1 MIDLKLSNGRKELI
15 IFCDGGNR
23 LKTTNDSAF
32 SSVVL
37 TESVERINEDLSI
50 TKAFNGATNNQMEL
64 LGFLS
69 TIINIFKNIGEI
81 NEDRSPLTIT
91 VVSDSQYLIKGI
103 NEYMPD
109 WIKRGW
115 KTYAKKPV
123 KNLEIW
129 KAIKKILDYPEE
141 AGLDI
146 DFNFLWTK
154 GHVKLDGNESIS
166 TKYNNE
172 CDERLNVAMD
182 NYTLNEGDYERYCD
196 RLFKELNNL
205 HV

>member
-23 LKTTNDSAF
+23 LKSTNNSAF

-37 TESVERINEDLSI
+37 TESVEKINEDLSI

-196 RLFKELNNL
+196 RLFKELNDL

>member
-23 LKTTNDSAF
+23 LKSTNNSAF

-37 TESVERINEDLSI
+37 TESVEKINEDFSI

-196 RLFKELNNL
+196 RLFKELNDL

>member
-23 LKTTNDSAF
+23 LKSTNNSAF

-37 TESVERINEDLSI
+37 TESVEKINEDLSI

-205 HV
+205 YV

>member
-23 LKTTNDSAF
+23 LKSTNNSAF

-37 TESVERINEDLSI
+37 TESVEKINEDLSI

-196 RLFKELNNL
+196 RLFKELNDI

>member
-23 LKTTNDSAF
+23 LKSTNNSAF

-37 TESVERINEDLSI
+37 TESVEKINEDLSI

-154 GHVKLDGNESIS
+154 GHVKLDGNESIF

-196 RLFKELNNL
+196 RLFKELNDL

>member
-23 LKTTNDSAF
+23 LKSTNNSAF

-37 TESVERINEDLSI
+37 TESVEKINEDLSI

-129 KAIKKILDYPEE
+129 KAIKKILDYPEK

-196 RLFKELNNL
+196 RLFKELNDL

>member
-23 LKTTNDSAF
+23 LKSTNNSAF

-37 TESVERINEDLSI
+37 SESVEKINEDLSI

-115 KTYAKKPV
+115 KSYVNKPV

-196 RLFKELNNL
+196 RLFKELNDL

>member
-1 MIDLKLSNGRKELI
+1 
-15 IFCDGGNR
+15 
-23 LKTTNDSAF
+23 
-32 SSVVL
+32 
-37 TESVERINEDLSI
+37 
-50 TKAFNGATNNQMEL
+50 
-64 LGFLS
+64 
-69 TIINIFKNIGEI
+69 
-81 NEDRSPLTIT
+81 
-91 VVSDSQYLIKGI
+91 
-103 NEYMPD
+103 MPD

-196 RLFKELNNL
+196 RLFKELNDL

>member
-23 LKTTNDSAF
+23 LKSTNNSAF

-37 TESVERINEDLSI
+37 TESVEVINEDLSI

-196 RLFKELNNL
+196 RLFKELNDL

>member
-23 LKTTNDSAF
+23 LKSTNNSAF

-37 TESVERINEDLSI
+37 TESVEKINEDLSI

-154 GHVKLDGNESIS
+154 GHVKLDGNESVS

-196 RLFKELNNL
+196 RLFKELNDL

>member
-37 TESVERINEDLSI
+37 TESVEKINEDLSI

-196 RLFKELNNL
+196 RLFKELNDL